1 MATFNSPRLYEIY
14 AHTMSSLAEGEIK
27 QLIAKGQNK
36 FVEEGPTKKKEFKMM
51 MERYMEKSYFKSAA
65 LMCGALLGV
74 PNIFN
79 RHNLLS
85 GKKLEEL

>member
-1 MATFNSPRLYEIY
+1 
-14 AHTMSSLAEGEIK
+14 MSSLAEGEIK

-36 FVEEGPTKKKEFKMM
+36 FVQEGSEKQQEFNLM

-74 PNIFN
+74 PNLFD
-79 RHNLLS
+79 RHQLLS
-85 GKKLEEL
+85 QKKLERL